1 MGPNQQIPLAP
12 PRRLKAKYPPP
23 LPVGSKTPPKSLRD
37 VVWAKGGEPA
47 LPQKSRK
54 PRSRLGWR
62 LLAMALAAALGGW
75 GAQLVYDH
83 GLTGA
88 IESASAA
95 VQSVGKPFSS
105 CLDGSRIRCFDRNW
119 REIGDIV
126 AIGGGVSVA
135 PDDKP
140 TETCQS

>member
-1 MGPNQQIPLAP
+1 MGPNHQIPLAP

-23 LPVGSKTPPKSLRD
+23 LQVRSKTPPKSLLDIVRD
-37 VVWAKGGEPA
+37 KSGEPT
-47 LPQKSRK
+47 LSQELRK

-62 LLAMALAAALGGW
+62 FLAMALAAALGGW

-88 IESASAA
+88 IEYASAA

-105 CLDGSRIRCFDRNW
+105 CLEGSRTRCFDRNW
-119 REIGDIV
+119 REIDMW
-126 AIGGGVSVA
+126 
-135 PDDKP
+135 
-140 TETCQS
+140 Q